1 MTELGVRAGQG
12 SAPLRHPLTGL
23 GNAYVD
29 GGVGGVEPRAIT
41 TTGWPEGM
49 IVLWEALAAYAA
61 SARAEEHPIRRWP
74 KAIITP

>member
-1 MTELGVRAGQG
+1 
-12 SAPLRHPLTGL
+12 
-23 GNAYVD
+23 VD

-41 TTGWPEGM
+41 TTGWPEAM